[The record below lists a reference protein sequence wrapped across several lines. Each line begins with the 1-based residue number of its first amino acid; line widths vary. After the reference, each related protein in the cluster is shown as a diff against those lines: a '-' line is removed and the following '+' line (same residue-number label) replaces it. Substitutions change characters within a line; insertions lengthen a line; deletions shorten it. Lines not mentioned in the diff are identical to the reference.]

1 MQKARKGQWLILSGI
16 ILAVGLV
23 SLATLLNEALSAG
36 YKVAL
41 SETEFPAHEINEIYE
56 ETVRTAKLVWK
67 EDKDNF
73 NQSMEYFSEN
83 VSKIYALQGFYVSIS
98 AYNSTENIAN
108 LTIQFRSENVNFT
121 LGPDRLIQLRP

>member
-23 SLATLLNEALSAG
+23 SLTTLLNEALSAG

-56 ETVRTAKLVWK
+56 ETVRTAKLVWEK
-67 EDKDNF
+67 NKNNF

-83 VSKIYALQGFYVSIS
+83 VSKIYALHGFYVSIS

-108 LTIQFRSENVNFT
+108 LTIQFRCENVNFT

>member
-1 MQKARKGQWLILSGI
+1 MQKARRGQWLILSGI

-23 SLATLLNEALSAG
+23 SLTTLLNEALSAG
-36 YKVAL
+36 YRVAL

-56 ETVRTAKLVWK
+56 ETVRTAKLVWE

-83 VSKIYALQGFYVSIS
+83 VSKIYALHGLYVSIS

-121 LGPDRLIQLRP
+121 LGPDRLIQLEP

>member
-23 SLATLLNEALSAG
+23 SLTTLLNEALSAG

-56 ETVRTAKLVWK
+56 ETVRTAKLVWEK
-67 EDKDNF
+67 DPFKMSVRCPQCGSED
-73 NQSMEYFSEN
+73 
-83 VSKIYALQGFYVSIS
+83 VSR
-98 AYNSTENIAN
+98 T
-108 LTIQFRSENVNFT
+108 
-121 LGPDRLIQLRP
+121 

>member
-23 SLATLLNEALSAG
+23 SLTTLLNEALSAG

-56 ETVRTAKLVWK
+56 ETVRTAKLVW
-67 EDKDNF
+67 ENEDNF
-73 NQSMEYFSEN
+73 NQSMKYFSEN
-83 VSKIYALQGFYVSIS
+83 ASKIYALHGFCVSIS
-98 AYNSTENIAN
+98 AYNNGNIAN
-108 LTIQFRSENVNFT
+108 LTIQFRSGNVNFT
-121 LGPDRLIQLRP
+121 LGPDRLIQLKP

>member
-1 MQKARKGQWLILSGI
+1 MQKARSGQWLILSGI

-23 SLATLLNEALSAG
+23 SLTTLLNEALSAG

-73 NQSMEYFSEN
+73 SKSMEYFSEN
-83 VSKIYALQGFYVSIS
+83 VSKIYALHGFYVNIS
-98 AYNSTENIAN
+98 AYNSTEKIAN

-121 LGPDRLIQLRP
+121 LGPDRLIQLKP

>member
-1 MQKARKGQWLILSGI
+1 MQKARSGQWLILSGI

-23 SLATLLNEALSAG
+23 SLTTLLNEALSAG

-41 SETEFPAHEINEIYE
+41 SETEFPAHEISEIYE
-56 ETVRTAKLVWK
+56 ETVRTAKLVWE

-83 VSKIYALQGFYVSIS
+83 VSKIYALHGFYVNIS

-121 LGPDRLIQLRP
+121 LGPDRLIQLKP

>member
-1 MQKARKGQWLILSGI
+1 MQKARSGQWLILSGI

-23 SLATLLNEALSAG
+23 SLTTLLNEALSAG

-56 ETVRTAKLVWK
+56 ETVRTAKLVWE

-83 VSKIYALQGFYVSIS
+83 VSKIYALRGFYVSIS

-108 LTIQFRSENVNFT
+108 LTIQFRSGNVNFT
-121 LGPDRLIQLRP
+121 LGPDRLIQLKP